1 MKKTF
6 LSIIILLLTILH
18 VNGQEIFASATNK
31 QNDGYVTL
39 GFTTKSTWGL
49 YAGFYYNSN
58 KLINTKDLSAS
69 SKTKFGILKV
79 IKNDKWITGFGVQ
92 PTQVLTNP
100 VTGTAPLNYVPKY
113 ESRIKPNLFIGFNP
127 LKSKDMKLWIIGNVV
142 GGTFTPGVGLS
153 YKLK

>member
-1 MKKTF
+1 MKKIF
-6 LSIIILLLTILH
+6 LTLIILFSLIGQI
-18 VNGQEIFASATNK
+18 NAQEIFASATNK
-31 QNDGYVTL
+31 QNDGYVTI
-39 GFTTKSTWGL
+39 GFTGKSSWGL
-49 YAGFYYNSN
+49 FAGFYYNSN

-100 VTGTAPLNYVPKY
+100 VTGVPPVNYVAKY
-113 ESRIKPNLFIGFNP
+113 ENRVKPNLFIGYNP

-153 YKLK
+153 YKIK